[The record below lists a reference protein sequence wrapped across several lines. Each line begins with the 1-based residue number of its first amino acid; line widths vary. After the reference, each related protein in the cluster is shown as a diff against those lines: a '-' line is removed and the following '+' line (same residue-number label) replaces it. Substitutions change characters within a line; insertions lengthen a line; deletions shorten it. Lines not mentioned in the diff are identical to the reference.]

1 MRHLEDRFPPLRCH
15 RPLFYWLIVIVITVN
30 HHLNNLG
37 IGVTDHHPL
46 RLPYGNNN
54 IYIQT
59 TDKMKVSSVFLPCCI
74 SLIAIATCPVQIAMA
89 QHHHRHANNNN
100 HQSNIDT
107 TDIYSR
113 SSEKTTAD
121 AIDTTLAFVDDA
133 TDGKDGQR
141 NLIVSS
147 HEEVVESNEEDEV
160 SIIVKTYECMI

>member
-1 MRHLEDRFPPLRCH
+1 
-15 RPLFYWLIVIVITVN
+15 
-30 HHLNNLG
+30 
-37 IGVTDHHPL
+37 
-46 RLPYGNNN
+46 
-54 IYIQT
+54 
-59 TDKMKVSSVFLPCCI
+59 
-74 SLIAIATCPVQIAMA
+74 MA